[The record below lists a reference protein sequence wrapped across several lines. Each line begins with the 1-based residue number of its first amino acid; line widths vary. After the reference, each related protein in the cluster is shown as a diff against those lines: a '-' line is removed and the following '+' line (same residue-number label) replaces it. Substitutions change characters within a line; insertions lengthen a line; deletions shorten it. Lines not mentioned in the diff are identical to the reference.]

1 MASSSKSGHF
11 DAQHSASGHYF
22 QAAPDADFLPLKV
35 QLLGQEREL
44 VAARGIFSPREL
56 DKGTAILLKHV
67 PMPPSAGTFLDLGCG
82 WGPLALTMALAQ
94 PEAQVWALDVNA
106 NALAS
111 TSANAQ
117 ALNLP
122 RVYPVTAEQVPAS
135 VGFDLIW
142 SNPPIRVGK
151 AVLHQ
156 LLMAWL
162 PRLNIGGQA
171 WLVVQK
177 HLGSDSLLKW
187 LQAELPEGFEASRAA
202 SDKGFRIL
210 LVERTA

>member
-1 MASSSKSGHF
+1 MATSSKKGHSRAQSSS
-11 DAQHSASGHYF
+11 SGHYF
-22 QAAPDADFLPLKV
+22 QAAPDADLLPLRV
-35 QLLGQEREL
+35 TLLGEERDL

-56 DKGTAILLKHV
+56 DKGTAILLKHA
-67 PMPPSAGTFLDLGCG
+67 PIPESAGSFLDLGCG

-94 PEAQVWALDVNA
+94 PEADVWALDVNA

-111 TSANAQ
+111 TAANAR
-117 ALNLP
+117 ALGLS
-122 RVYPVTAEQVPAS
+122 RVRPVTAEQVPAEL
-135 VGFDLIW
+135 GFDLIW

-151 AVLHQ
+151 AVLHE
-156 LLMAWL
+156 LLLTWL
-162 PRLNIGGQA
+162 PRLNVGGEA

-187 LQAELPEGFEASRAA
+187 LQDELPAGFTASRAA

>member
-1 MASSSKSGHF
+1 MASSSKNGQS
-11 DAQHSASGHYF
+11 DAPATVSGHYF
-22 QAAPDADFLPLKV
+22 QPADDAEFLPLQV
-35 QLLGQEREL
+35 ELLGKQRDL

-67 PMPPSAGTFLDLGCG
+67 PLPQAPGNFLDLGCG

-94 PEAQVWALDVNA
+94 PEADVWALDVNA

-111 TSANAQ
+111 TAANAHT
-117 ALNLP
+117 LGLP
-122 RVYPVTAEQVPAS
+122 KVRPVTAEQIPQQI
-135 VGFDLIW
+135 GFDVIW

-151 AVLHQ
+151 ATLHK
-156 LLMAWL
+156 LLLTWL
-162 PRLNIGGQA
+162 PRLNVDGQA

-187 LQAELPEGFEASRAA
+187 LQRELPAGFEASRAE
-202 SDKGFRIL
+202 SDKGFRLL